1 MVREDIV
8 GALTNALERG
18 ESEEEAKQSF
28 LNASYPEDEIDEAV
42 SYLKTH
48 QKDEEVLIEPA
59 KEKEDSKLEQ
69 GEIKEVKDIKELKKQ
84 EIKEMPKPLIQ
95 QNNQRKKKILKYS
108 MIGAGILIST
118 VGVTLLILYIIGI
131 ITTP

>member
-48 QKDEEVLIEPA
+48 QKDEEIIIEP
-59 KEKEDSKLEQ
+59 KLNE
-69 GEIKEVKDIKELKKQ
+69 GEIEEVKDIKALKKQ
-84 EIKEMPKPLIQ
+84 EIKRTSIQ
-95 QNNQRKKKILKYS
+95 QPQKAGFIQRISENKILKYS
-108 MIGAGILIST
+108 LIGGGVFILT
-118 VGVTLLILYIIGI
+118 VIITLLVLYFLK
-131 ITTP
+131 